1 MYKELVREWSKDI
14 EWVQVQRPCPKSEIV
29 RAEKI
34 ILSQRDLNSDFL
46 LIFGH
51 KPCFHCNSTTGR
63 FTSVT

>member
-14 EWVQVQRPCPKSEIV
+14 EWVQVQQPCPKSEIV

-51 KPCFHCNSTTGR
+51 KPCFH
-63 FTSVT
+63 